1 MEGLENRVFLAGLH
15 GSLLFVEVVRQVR
28 FLGIRKPANLVR
40 AILDAEEEENGE
52 GESRDSFED
61 EEFLPAVHAE
71 EGTLEQ
77 HAGKRCADDVREQ
90 QRRQHEARGT
100 GALTSREPARE
111 EHGVDD
117 RIEAG
122 LRSTQQEAAEEEL
135 ELGRDERHEDAD
147 EAPGEHDARDPLRR
161 GEMRGDER
169 ARNLENQVADEED
182 AGAHAEDLR
191 RDPRQIGRHR
201 ELGIGEVDAVDAGDD
216 RDEEDRQ
223 DDAPVAYSFETG
235 KIDVCYL
242 FHNDTSRM

>member
-1 MEGLENRVFLAGLH
+1 MEGLENRVFFAGLH
-15 GSLLFVEVVRQVR
+15 GSLLFVEVVRQVLL
-28 FLGIRKPANLVR
+28 FSIREPADLVR
-40 AILDAEEEENGE
+40 TIFDAEEEEYGE

-71 EGTLEQ
+71 EGTLKQ
-77 HAGKRCADDVREQ
+77 HAGERSADDVREQ
-90 QRRQHEARGT
+90 QRRQHEARGA
-100 GALTSREPARE
+100 GALTGREPARE

-122 LRSTQQEAAEEEL
+122 LRGTQEEAAEEEL
-135 ELGRDERHEDAD
+135 ELRRDERHEDAD
-147 EAPGEHDARDPLRR
+147 EAPGEHDARNPLRR
-161 GEMRGDER
+161 GEVGGDER
-169 ARNLENQVADEED
+169 ARNLEDQVADEED

-201 ELGIGEVDAVDAGDD
+201 ELGISEVDAVDAGDD